1 MSSSSTTNTKKTIAF
16 LGASGGVGLAALTRA
31 MAAGHTC
38 IALCRTPSKLTD
50 RFPAAQHPNLKVVQG
65 NAHDVAA
72 VAQCL
77 FPSSSPSTSTSA
89 PNATVS
95 KPVDMVMSSIGGQF
109 QFAKMTIDDPN
120 VCENGMK
127 TLLEAIDKVR
137 RDNATVLGEA
147 GQAQWRPRI
156 VVVST
161 CGISKAGRDFPLA
174 TLPIYKFMLKVPHE
188 DKLAME
194 SLLTG
199 AAVEKAYSYSIVRP
213 SLLTDPA
220 VPDRKIRVGIDDKPP
235 VGYGISRDD
244 TGRWIF
250 ENLLNVEEGQGGAY
264 ENRVVTITW

>member
-1 MSSSSTTNTKKTIAF
+1 MSSSNTNTKKTIAF

-50 RFPAAQHPNLKVVQG
+50 RFPEAQYPNLKVVQG
-65 NAHDVAA
+65 NAHDVVA
-72 VAQCL
+72 VARCL
-77 FPSSSPSTSTSA
+77 FSPSPSTSNSPVA
-89 PNATVS
+89 

-109 QFAKMTIDDPN
+109 QFAKMTIDDPH

-127 TLLEAIDKVR
+127 TLLSAIDKVR
-137 RDNATVLGEA
+137 RDHAAALGEK
-147 GQAQWRPRI
+147 QWRPRI
-156 VVVST
+156 IVVST

-174 TLPIYKFMLKVPHE
+174 TLPIYKFMLKVPHV

-199 AAVEKAYSYSIVRP
+199 AAAEKDYSYSIVRP

-220 VPDRKIRVGIDDKPP
+220 VPDRKIRVGVDEKPE

-250 ENLLNVEEGQGGAY
+250 ENLLGIEGAY

>member
-1 MSSSSTTNTKKTIAF
+1 MSSSTTNTKKTIAF

-65 NAHDVAA
+65 NAHDVDA

-77 FPSSSPSTSTSA
+77 FPSSATTSTSPA
-89 PNATVS
+89 A

-109 QFAKMTIDDPN
+109 QFAKMTIDDPH

-127 TLLEAIDKVR
+127 TLLAAIDRVR
-137 RDNATVLGEA
+137 RENTSVPELSLEH
-147 GQAQWRPRI
+147 WHPRI

-174 TLPIYKFMLKVPHE
+174 TLPIYKFMLKVPHV

-199 AAVEKAYSYSIVRP
+199 NAGEKGFTYSIVRP

-220 VPDRKIRVGIDDKPP
+220 VPDRKIRVGVDDKPP

-250 ENLLNVEEGQGGAY
+250 ENLLDAEGAY

>member
-1 MSSSSTTNTKKTIAF
+1 MSSSNTNTKKTIAF

-65 NAHDVAA
+65 NAHDVDA

-77 FPSSSPSTSTSA
+77 FPTSASTSA
-89 PNATVS
+89 SPAT

-109 QFAKMTIDDPN
+109 QFAKMTIDDPH

-127 TLLEAIDKVR
+127 TLLAAIDKVR
-137 RDNATVLGEA
+137 RDHASVPELSE
-147 GQAQWRPRI
+147 GQWHPRI

-174 TLPIYKFMLKVPHE
+174 TLPIYKFMLKVPHV

-199 AAVEKAYSYSIVRP
+199 NAGEKGFTYSIVRP

-220 VPDRKIRVGIDDKPP
+220 VPDRKIRVGVDDKPP

-250 ENLLNVEEGQGGAY
+250 ENLLDAEGAY